1 MGSGIPAPQ
10 LTGPYCLPAR
20 LHTDPSRLPAP
31 AYSADPA
38 PIELAAQQDLATRR
52 EANNNSN
59 RGGQEW
65 TWWLESSGGY
75 IGG

>member
-38 PIELAAQQDLATRR
+38 PVELAAQQHA
-52 EANNNSN
+52 
-59 RGGQEW
+59 
-65 TWWLESSGGY
+65 
-75 IGG
+75 